1 MGPRLCTFGRH
12 AVCLVAAA
20 AGLVGLSAVA
30 TDRCA
35 RAQSA
40 STSEGSPPSL
50 PDTTARPAGD
60 STLGRAALW
69 RQKRRAKSRRM
80 TPPETGLFGR
90 AKRFVSRVGGTV
102 LPRRLILTI
111 PQLSVAGLH
120 PLIEELDG
128 LGGGVLYKPPDL
140 NASDQLVSLEATGS
154 LDREYA
160 AEMLLGV
167 ESHRYVGYAYG
178 RFRHRPDEDFYGLG
192 ADSREA
198 DRAVYRLNQGIF
210 GGLLGRSFGE
220 NALLGGHASV
230 QLNRFG
236 PGRGDLPGVQERFGA
251 SLPGVR
257 RNVNYLMMGS
267 FFELDLRDTPYQREF
282 GHRFAPTEE
291 RLRSVSLEA
300 TRGLYLAAEVTHN
313 IDVRHHDFD
322 FTRFTVDMREFLPID
337 EELLHGFA
345 FRQFAS
351 VTRSADGQ
359 MPFYRLQSIGGA
371 RSLRGYRS
379 DRFRDRNVFLVN
391 AEVRC
396 QIWHWLDM
404 AVFTDA
410 GHVFRDLD
418 TLQFADPRVGYGVGF
433 RVKKDGQTLGRIDFA
448 RSVEGFRTTVDLG
461 SLF

>member
-1 MGPRLCTFGRH
+1 
-12 AVCLVAAA
+12 
-20 AGLVGLSAVA
+20 
-30 TDRCA
+30 
-35 RAQSA
+35 
-40 STSEGSPPSL
+40 
-50 PDTTARPAGD
+50 
-60 STLGRAALW
+60 
-69 RQKRRAKSRRM
+69 M
-80 TPPETGLFGR
+80 TPPETGVFGQVE
-90 AKRFVSRVGGTV
+90 RFISRVGGTV

-120 PLIEELDG
+120 PLIKELNG
-128 LGGGVLYKPPDL
+128 LGAGVLYEPPAL
-140 NASDQLVSLEATGS
+140 NQSDQLVSLEATGS

-160 AEMLLGV
+160 AEMLLGA

-178 RFRHRPDEDFYGLG
+178 RYRHRPNEDFYGLG
-192 ADSREA
+192 PDSREA
-198 DRAVYRLNQGIF
+198 DRAGYRLNRGIF

-220 NALLGGHASV
+220 DALLGGHASV
-230 QLNRFG
+230 QLNRYG
-236 PGRGDLPGVQERFGA
+236 SGRGDLPGVREQFGA
-251 SLPGVR
+251 SMPGVS
-257 RNVNYLMMGS
+257 RNVNYLMLGS
-267 FFELDLRDTPYQREF
+267 FFELDLRDAPYQREF

-313 IDVRHHDFD
+313 IDIRHHDFD
-322 FTRFTVDMREFLPID
+322 FTRITVDMREFLPID

-379 DRFRDRNVFLVN
+379 DRFRDRNVLLVN

-418 TLQFADPRVGYGVGF
+418 ALQFADPRVGYGVGF

-448 RSVEGFRTTVDLG
+448 RSVEGVRTTVDLG